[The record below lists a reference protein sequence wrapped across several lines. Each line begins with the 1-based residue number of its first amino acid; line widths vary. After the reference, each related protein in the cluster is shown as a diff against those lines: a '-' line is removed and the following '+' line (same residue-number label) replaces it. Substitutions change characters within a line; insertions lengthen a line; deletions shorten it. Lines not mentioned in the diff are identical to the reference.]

1 MSPRIRYLWYVC
13 GILCAALV
21 LTLGITNG
29 IVLLSDSRVYH
40 YIEEVPT
47 TTVAVVLGGG
57 MKDDNTMSDFQ
68 IDRVLQAIA
77 LYHAGK
83 VERIL
88 LSGDDGALRDNEV
101 DSMQALALETG
112 VPSSSIMIDRHA
124 YRTYLTCYRAKHEFG
139 IEQMVVVTNG
149 FHLPRT
155 LYLCRGMGIDT
166 VGLSADLRTSY
177 VHGLKAN
184 IREIFAR
191 VKAVIQ
197 LKITKPM
204 D

>member
-1 MSPRIRYLWYVC
+1 MSPQIRYLWYAC
-13 GILCAALV
+13 GILCVALV

-29 IVLLSDSRVYH
+29 IVLLSDSPVYH
-40 YIEEVPT
+40 YIEDVPT

-57 MKDDNTMSDFQ
+57 MKEGGVMSDFQ
-68 IDRVLQAIA
+68 IDRVLQAVA
-77 LYHAGK
+77 LYRAGK
-83 VERIL
+83 IEYIL
-88 LSGDDGALRDNEV
+88 MSGDDGALRDNEV
-101 DSMQALALETG
+101 DAMQALALTEG

-139 IEQMVVVTNG
+139 ITRMVVITNR

-155 LYLCRGMGIDT
+155 LYLCQGMGIET
-166 VGLSADLRTSY
+166 IGLSADLRSFY
-177 VHGLKAN
+177 EHGVRAN

-197 LKITKPM
+197 LKITKPV